1 MNMIAMVNVIFIP
14 ALVVALLSSFEIII
28 KKHLVEKMSHK
39 MMVVTGSLFYFIFCL
54 GYIGWH
60 RNELQSEI
68 KALGVPIILTM
79 IFATMFGF
87 AANIIGLAIMRYG
100 QISIV
105 TALMSTVPLFVAALA
120 VLVLNE
126 ALARRHIA
134 GIGAIV
140 GGIFLLS

>member
-1 MNMIAMVNVIFIP
+1 
-14 ALVVALLSSFEIII
+14 
-28 KKHLVEKMSHK
+28 
-39 MMVVTGSLFYFIFCL
+39 
-54 GYIGWH
+54 
-60 RNELQSEI
+60 
-68 KALGVPIILTM
+68 
-79 IFATMFGF
+79 
-87 AANIIGLAIMRYG
+87 MRYE

>member
-1 MNMIAMVNVIFIP
+1 MVDALFIP
-14 ALVVALLSSFEIII
+14 ALAVALLSSFEIII
-28 KKHLVEKMSHK
+28 KKHLVEKMSHT
-39 MMVVTGSLFYFIFCL
+39 MMVVMGSVVYFTFCL

-60 RNELQSEI
+60 RDQLQTEI

-87 AANIIGLAIMRYG
+87 SANILGMAIMRHG

-126 ALARRHIA
+126 ALGPRHIA

-140 GGIFLLS
+140 GGVFMLSS